1 MLRTPLS
8 LSVFFSMVLVGV
20 LLGQIPVH
28 AAPDPE
34 LIAIRTPSGTT
45 IHAEIADTP
54 RKRSYGLMYRE
65 SLKKDHGMLFFFSEP
80 QAWTFW
86 MKNTKIALDLIWLDE
101 KKRVTHI
108 ERNVPICTKSDDSC
122 PQYRP
127 NSADAVYVLEI
138 TGGTVDGY
146 KIEKGTKL
154 QFGQP

>member
-1 MLRTPLS
+1 MLKLF
-8 LSVFFSMVLVGV
+8 LSMVMVGV
-20 LLGQIPVH
+20 CLGHMPSYG
-28 AAPDPE
+28 ATDPD
-34 LIAIRTPSGTT
+34 LISIRTPSD
-45 IHAEIADTP
+45 IMILAEIADTP
-54 RKRSYGLMYRE
+54 RKRAQGLMYRDH
-65 SLKKDHGMLFFFSEP
+65 LKKDHGMLFFFSEP

-138 TGGTVDGY
+138 SGGTVDGY

>member
-1 MLRTPLS
+1 MLRVCFT
-8 LSVFFSMVLVGV
+8 LVIMGMF
-20 LLGQIPVH
+20 LGYPPALG
-28 AAPDPE
+28 AADSE
-34 LIAIRTPSGTT
+34 LISIRTPSGVT
-45 IHAEIADTP
+45 ILAEIADTP
-54 RKRSYGLMYRE
+54 RKRAQGLMYRDH
-65 SLKKDHGMLFFFSEP
+65 LKKDHGMLFFFSEP

-86 MKNTKIALDLIWLDE
+86 MKNTKIALDLIWLDD

-127 NSADAVYVLEI
+127 NNADAVYVLEI
-138 TGGTVDGY
+138 TGGTIDGY

>member
-1 MLRTPLS
+1 M
-8 LSVFFSMVLVGV
+8 G
-20 LLGQIPVH
+20 LLFDHLPIRG
-28 AAPDPE
+28 AADSE
-34 LIAIRTPSGTT
+34 LISIRTPSGIT
-45 IHAEIADTP
+45 IQAEIADTP
-54 RKRSYGLMYRE
+54 RKRAQGLMYRDH
-65 SLKKDHGMLFFFSEP
+65 LKKDHGMLFFFSEP

-86 MKNTKIALDLIWLDE
+86 MKNTKIALDLIWLDD

-127 NSADAVYVLEI
+127 NNADAVYVLEI

-154 QFGQP
+154 QFGRP